1 MIAAYK
7 YIQKF
12 WILHKKIVEEIQNK
26 KGDIENE
33 NLTIY
38 TNKLIENKDISALEQ
53 KRYELVNQIDFLQK
67 DLNTII
73 SALNRLDSSKKRVFV
88 TVIPVKTSKIKN
100 KISLQ
105 SIIKTN
111 QNIVLQPEF
120 TGPISNIKVVEGE
133 SVNKGDVL
141 MIVDDGGLEQS
152 VEFQKEQLK
161 LSKTIFERQSRLWAD
176 KIGSEIEY
184 LEAKTAFKTQKSR
197 YSQLNEQLQKSVIT
211 APFDGEIDDIF
222 IELGELV
229 TPGQSPLL
237 RLISTSEMYLEA
249 EVPEK
254 YLKSVSV
261 GTPVEI
267 EIPVLNKKINTKVS
281 FIGKHI
287 NTVNR
292 TFRVVV
298 KIKKTD
304 SLSPNLISTLHI
316 FDYINNNALIIPTN
330 IISENSDG
338 SEYVYSVNNN
348 NTAQKIFIKTGN
360 EENGYVEV
368 IEGLKENDIII
379 NEGARLVKEGQ
390 AVQIVVE

>member
-1 MIAAYK
+1 MK
-7 YIQKF
+7 QL
-12 WILHKKIVEEIQNK
+12 ILI
-26 KGDIENE
+26 
-33 NLTIY
+33 LTILTIVSCNDKKEID

-120 TGPISNIKVVEGE
+120 TGPISNIKVVEGQ
-133 SVNKGDVL
+133 SVSKGDVL

-197 YSQLNEQLQKSVIT
+197 YSQLDEQLQKSVIT

>member
-1 MIAAYK
+1 MKQLI
-7 YIQKF
+7 F
-12 WILHKKIVEEIQNK
+12 ILTF
-26 KGDIENE
+26 
-33 NLTIY
+33 LTIVSCNDNKEID
-38 TNKLIENKDISALEQ
+38 TNKLIENKNVPALEQ

-67 DLNTII
+67 DLNTVT
-73 SALNRLDSSKKRVFV
+73 SALNRLDSSKKRVFITV
-88 TVIPVKTSKIKN
+88 TQVKTSKIKN

-105 SIIKTN
+105 SIIKTDK
-111 QNIVLQPEF
+111 NIVLQPEF
-120 TGPISNIKVVEGE
+120 TGPISDVTVVEGQ

-161 LSKTIFERQSRLWAD
+161 LSKTIFERQSRLWED
-176 KIGSEIEY
+176 NIGSEIEY
-184 LEAKTAFKTQKSR
+184 LKAKTAFKTQKSR
-197 YSQLNEQLQKSVIT
+197 YSQLEEQLQKSVIT
-211 APFDGEIDDIF
+211 APFDGEIDDVF

-237 RLISTSEMYLEA
+237 RLISTSQMYLEA

-267 EIPVLNKKINTKVS
+267 EIPVLNKKINTKIS

>member
-1 MIAAYK
+1 MK
-7 YIQKF
+7 QL
-12 WILHKKIVEEIQNK
+12 ILI
-26 KGDIENE
+26 
-33 NLTIY
+33 LTILTIVSCNDKKEID

-88 TVIPVKTSKIKN
+88 TVMPVKTSKIKN

-120 TGPISNIKVVEGE
+120 TGPISNIKVVEGQ

-211 APFDGEIDDIF
+211 APFDGEIDNVF

>member
-1 MIAAYK
+1 MKQLI
-7 YIQKF
+7 F
-12 WILHKKIVEEIQNK
+12 ILTF
-26 KGDIENE
+26 
-33 NLTIY
+33 LTIVSCNDNKEID
-38 TNKLIENKDISALEQ
+38 TNKLIENKNVPALEQ

-67 DLNTII
+67 DLNTVT
-73 SALNRLDSSKKRVFV
+73 SALNRLDSSKKRVFITV
-88 TVIPVKTSKIKN
+88 TQVKTSKIKN

-105 SIIKTN
+105 SIIKTDK
-111 QNIVLQPEF
+111 NIVLQPEF
-120 TGPISNIKVVEGE
+120 TGPISDITVVEGQ
-133 SVNKGDVL
+133 SVSKGDVL

-161 LSKTIFERQSRLWAD
+161 LSKTIFERQSRLWED
-176 KIGSEIEY
+176 NIGSEIEY

-197 YSQLNEQLQKSVIT
+197 YSQLEEQLQKSVIT

-237 RLISTSEMYLEA
+237 RLISTSQMYLEA

-267 EIPVLNKKINTKVS
+267 EIPVINKKINTKIS
-281 FIGKHI
+281 FIAKHI

-304 SLSPNLISTLHI
+304 DLSPNLISTLHI

>member
-1 MIAAYK
+1 MK
-7 YIQKF
+7 QL
-12 WILHKKIVEEIQNK
+12 ILI
-26 KGDIENE
+26 
-33 NLTIY
+33 LTILTIVSCNDKKEID

-120 TGPISNIKVVEGE
+120 TGPISNIKVVEGQ

-267 EIPVLNKKINTKVS
+267 EIPVLNKKINTNVS

-304 SLSPNLISTLHI
+304 NLSPNLISTLHI

>member
-1 MIAAYK
+1 MK
-7 YIQKF
+7 QL
-12 WILHKKIVEEIQNK
+12 ILI
-26 KGDIENE
+26 
-33 NLTIY
+33 LTILTIVSCNDKKEID

-53 KRYELVNQIDFLQK
+53 KRYELVNQIDFLQR

-120 TGPISNIKVVEGE
+120 TGPISNIKVVEGQ

>member
-1 MIAAYK
+1 M
-7 YIQKF
+7 
-12 WILHKKIVEEIQNK
+12 
-26 KGDIENE
+26 
-33 NLTIY
+33 
-38 TNKLIENKDISALEQ
+38 IENKDISALEQ

-120 TGPISNIKVVEGE
+120 TGPISNIKVVEGQ

-267 EIPVLNKKINTKVS
+267 EIPVLNKKINTNVS

-304 SLSPNLISTLHI
+304 NLSPNLISTLHI
-316 FDYINNNALIIPTN
+316 FDYINNNALIIQTN

>member
-1 MIAAYK
+1 MK
-7 YIQKF
+7 QL
-12 WILHKKIVEEIQNK
+12 ILI
-26 KGDIENE
+26 
-33 NLTIY
+33 LTILTIVSCNDKKEID

-120 TGPISNIKVVEGE
+120 TGPISNIKVVEGQ

-229 TPGQSPLL
+229 APGQSPLL

>member
-1 MIAAYK
+1 MK
-7 YIQKF
+7 QL
-12 WILHKKIVEEIQNK
+12 ILI
-26 KGDIENE
+26 
-33 NLTIY
+33 LTILTIVSCNDKKEID

-105 SIIKTN
+105 SIIKTD

-120 TGPISNIKVVEGE
+120 TGPISNIKVVEGQ

-211 APFDGEIDDIF
+211 APFDGEIDDVF

>member
-1 MIAAYK
+1 MK
-7 YIQKF
+7 QL
-12 WILHKKIVEEIQNK
+12 ILI
-26 KGDIENE
+26 
-33 NLTIY
+33 LTILTIVSCNDKKEID

-105 SIIKTN
+105 SIIKTD

-120 TGPISNIKVVEGE
+120 TGPISNIKVVEGQ

-141 MIVDDGGLEQS
+141 LIVVDGGLELS

>member
-1 MIAAYK
+1 MK
-7 YIQKF
+7 QL
-12 WILHKKIVEEIQNK
+12 ILI
-26 KGDIENE
+26 
-33 NLTIY
+33 LTILTIVSCNDKKEID

-105 SIIKTN
+105 SIIKTD

-120 TGPISNIKVVEGE
+120 TGPISNIKVVEGQ

-267 EIPVLNKKINTKVS
+267 EIPVLNKKINTKIS

-360 EENGYVEV
+360 DENGYVEV

>member
-1 MIAAYK
+1 MK
-7 YIQKF
+7 QL
-12 WILHKKIVEEIQNK
+12 ILI
-26 KGDIENE
+26 
-33 NLTIY
+33 LTILTIVSCNDKKEID

-120 TGPISNIKVVEGE
+120 TGPISNIEVVEGQ

-237 RLISTSEMYLEA
+237 RLINTSEMYLEA

>member
-1 MIAAYK
+1 MK
-7 YIQKF
+7 QL
-12 WILHKKIVEEIQNK
+12 ILI
-26 KGDIENE
+26 
-33 NLTIY
+33 LTILTIVSCNDKKEID
-38 TNKLIENKDISALEQ
+38 TNKLIENEDISALEQ

-120 TGPISNIKVVEGE
+120 TGPISNIKVVEGQ

>member
-1 MIAAYK
+1 MK
-7 YIQKF
+7 QL
-12 WILHKKIVEEIQNK
+12 ILI
-26 KGDIENE
+26 
-33 NLTIY
+33 LTILTIVSCNDKKEID

-120 TGPISNIKVVEGE
+120 TGPISNIKVVEGQ

-267 EIPVLNKKINTKVS
+267 EIPVLNKKINTNVS

>member
-1 MIAAYK
+1 MKQLI
-7 YIQKF
+7 F
-12 WILHKKIVEEIQNK
+12 ILTF
-26 KGDIENE
+26 
-33 NLTIY
+33 LTIVSCNY
-38 TNKLIENKDISALEQ
+38 NKEIDTDKLIENKNVPALEQ

-67 DLNTII
+67 DLNTVT
-73 SALNRLDSSKKRVFV
+73 SALNRLDSSKKRVFITV
-88 TVIPVKTSKIKN
+88 TQVKTSKIKN

-105 SIIKTN
+105 SIIKTDK
-111 QNIVLQPEF
+111 NIVLQPEF
-120 TGPISNIKVVEGE
+120 TGPISDITVVEGQ
-133 SVNKGDVL
+133 SVSKGDVL

-161 LSKTIFERQSRLWAD
+161 LAKTIFERQSRLWEEN
-176 KIGSEIEY
+176 IGSEIEY

-197 YSQLNEQLQKSVIT
+197 YSQLEEQLQKSVIT
-211 APFDGEIDDIF
+211 APFDGEIDDVF

-237 RLISTSEMYLEA
+237 RLISTSQMYLEA

-267 EIPVLNKKINTKVS
+267 EIPVLNKKINTKIS

-368 IEGLKENDIII
+368 IEGLKEKDIII

>member
-1 MIAAYK
+1 MK
-7 YIQKF
+7 QL
-12 WILHKKIVEEIQNK
+12 ILI
-26 KGDIENE
+26 
-33 NLTIY
+33 LTILTIVSCNDKKEID

-73 SALNRLDSSKKRVFV
+73 SALNRLDSSKKRVII
-88 TVIPVKTSKIKN
+88 TNKIKN

-105 SIIKTN
+105 SIIKTD

-120 TGPISNIKVVEGE
+120 TGPISNIKVVEGQ

>member
-1 MIAAYK
+1 MK
-7 YIQKF
+7 QL
-12 WILHKKIVEEIQNK
+12 ILI
-26 KGDIENE
+26 
-33 NLTIY
+33 LTILTIVSCNDKKEID

-88 TVIPVKTSKIKN
+88 TVMPVKTSKIKN

-105 SIIKTN
+105 SIIKTD

-120 TGPISNIKVVEGE
+120 TGPISNIKVVEGQ

-298 KIKKTD
+298 KIKKTAN
-304 SLSPNLISTLHI
+304 LSPNLISTLHI

-360 EENGYVEV
+360 EENGYAEV

>member
-1 MIAAYK
+1 MK
-7 YIQKF
+7 QL
-12 WILHKKIVEEIQNK
+12 ILI
-26 KGDIENE
+26 
-33 NLTIY
+33 LTILTIVSCNDKKEID

-73 SALNRLDSSKKRVFV
+73 SALNKLDSSKKRVFV
-88 TVIPVKTSKIKN
+88 TVMSVKTSKIKN

-105 SIIKTN
+105 SIIKTD

-120 TGPISNIKVVEGE
+120 TGPISNIKVVEGQ

-197 YSQLNEQLQKSVIT
+197 YSQLDEQLQKSVIT

-348 NTAQKIFIKTGN
+348 NTAKKIFIKTGN

>member
-1 MIAAYK
+1 MK
-7 YIQKF
+7 QL
-12 WILHKKIVEEIQNK
+12 ILI
-26 KGDIENE
+26 
-33 NLTIY
+33 LTILTIVSCNDKKEID

-120 TGPISNIKVVEGE
+120 TGPISNIKVVEGQ

-249 EVPEK
+249 DVPEK

>member
-1 MIAAYK
+1 MK
-7 YIQKF
+7 QL
-12 WILHKKIVEEIQNK
+12 ILI
-26 KGDIENE
+26 
-33 NLTIY
+33 LTILTIVSCNDKKEID

-120 TGPISNIKVVEGE
+120 TGPISNIKVVEGQ

-304 SLSPNLISTLHI
+304 NLSPNLISTLHI

-338 SEYVYSVNNN
+338 SEYVYSVNIN

>member
-1 MIAAYK
+1 MK
-7 YIQKF
+7 QL
-12 WILHKKIVEEIQNK
+12 ILI
-26 KGDIENE
+26 
-33 NLTIY
+33 LTILTIVSCNDKKEID

-120 TGPISNIKVVEGE
+120 TGPISNIKVVEGQ

-237 RLISTSEMYLEA
+237 RLINTSEMYLEA

>member
-1 MIAAYK
+1 MK
-7 YIQKF
+7 QL
-12 WILHKKIVEEIQNK
+12 ILF
-26 KGDIENE
+26 
-33 NLTIY
+33 LTILTIVSCNDKKEID

-73 SALNRLDSSKKRVFV
+73 SALNKLDSSKKRVFV
-88 TVIPVKTSKIKN
+88 TVMSVKTSKIKN

-120 TGPISNIKVVEGE
+120 TGPISNIKVVEGQ

>member
-1 MIAAYK
+1 MKQLI
-7 YIQKF
+7 F
-12 WILHKKIVEEIQNK
+12 ILTF
-26 KGDIENE
+26 
-33 NLTIY
+33 LTIVSCNDNKEID
-38 TNKLIENKDISALEQ
+38 TNKLIENKNVPALEQ

-67 DLNTII
+67 DLNKVT
-73 SALNRLDSSKKRVFV
+73 SALNRLDSSKKRVFITV
-88 TVIPVKTSKIKN
+88 TQVKTSKIKN

-105 SIIKTN
+105 SIIKTDK
-111 QNIVLQPEF
+111 NIVLQPEF
-120 TGPISNIKVVEGE
+120 TGPISNIKVIEGQ

-161 LSKTIFERQSRLWAD
+161 LSKTIFERQSRLWED
-176 KIGSEIEY
+176 NIGSEIEY

-197 YSQLNEQLQKSVIT
+197 YSQLEEQLQKSVIT

-237 RLISTSEMYLEA
+237 RLISTSQMYLEA

-267 EIPVLNKKINTKVS
+267 EIPVLNKKINTKIS

>member
-1 MIAAYK
+1 MK
-7 YIQKF
+7 QL
-12 WILHKKIVEEIQNK
+12 ILI
-26 KGDIENE
+26 
-33 NLTIY
+33 LTILTIVSCNDKKEID

-120 TGPISNIKVVEGE
+120 TGPISNIKVVEGQ

-298 KIKKTD
+298 KIKNTD

-338 SEYVYSVNNN
+338 SEYVYSVNIN

>member
-1 MIAAYK
+1 MK
-7 YIQKF
+7 QL
-12 WILHKKIVEEIQNK
+12 ILI
-26 KGDIENE
+26 
-33 NLTIY
+33 LTIL
-38 TNKLIENKDISALEQ
+38 TIVSCNDKKEIDTTKLIENKDISALEQ

-73 SALNRLDSSKKRVFV
+73 SALNKLDSSKKRVFV
-88 TVIPVKTSKIKN
+88 TVMSVKTSKIKN

-105 SIIKTN
+105 SIIKTD

-120 TGPISNIKVVEGE
+120 TGPISNIKVVEGQ

>member
-1 MIAAYK
+1 MK
-7 YIQKF
+7 QL
-12 WILHKKIVEEIQNK
+12 ILI
-26 KGDIENE
+26 
-33 NLTIY
+33 LTIL
-38 TNKLIENKDISALEQ
+38 TIVSCNDKKEIDTTKLIENKDISALEQ

-120 TGPISNIKVVEGE
+120 TGPISNIKVVEGQ

-184 LEAKTAFKTQKSR
+184 LEAKTAFKTQKIR

>member
-1 MIAAYK
+1 MK
-7 YIQKF
+7 QL
-12 WILHKKIVEEIQNK
+12 ILI
-26 KGDIENE
+26 
-33 NLTIY
+33 LTILTIVSCNDKKEID

-120 TGPISNIKVVEGE
+120 TGPISNIKVVEGQ

-197 YSQLNEQLQKSVIT
+197 YSQLDEQLQKSVIT

>member
-1 MIAAYK
+1 MK
-7 YIQKF
+7 QL
-12 WILHKKIVEEIQNK
+12 ILI
-26 KGDIENE
+26 
-33 NLTIY
+33 LTILTIVSCNDKKEID

-120 TGPISNIKVVEGE
+120 TGPISNIKVVEGQ
-133 SVNKGDVL
+133 SVSKGDVL

-267 EIPVLNKKINTKVS
+267 EIPVLNKKINTKIS

>member
-1 MIAAYK
+1 MK
-7 YIQKF
+7 QL
-12 WILHKKIVEEIQNK
+12 ILI
-26 KGDIENE
+26 
-33 NLTIY
+33 LTILTIVSCNDKKEID

-88 TVIPVKTSKIKN
+88 TAIPVKTSKIKN

-120 TGPISNIKVVEGE
+120 TGPISNIKVVEGQ

>member
-1 MIAAYK
+1 MK
-7 YIQKF
+7 QL
-12 WILHKKIVEEIQNK
+12 ILI
-26 KGDIENE
+26 
-33 NLTIY
+33 LTILTIVSCNDKKEID

-120 TGPISNIKVVEGE
+120 TGPISNIKVVEGQ

-338 SEYVYSVNNN
+338 SEYVYSVNIN

>member
-1 MIAAYK
+1 MKQLMLI
-7 YIQKF
+7 
-12 WILHKKIVEEIQNK
+12 
-26 KGDIENE
+26 
-33 NLTIY
+33 LTILTIVSCNDKKEID

-73 SALNRLDSSKKRVFV
+73 SALNKLDSSKKRVFV

-105 SIIKTN
+105 SIIKTD

-120 TGPISNIKVVEGE
+120 TGPISNIKVVEGQ

-161 LSKTIFERQSRLWAD
+161 LSKTIFERQSRLWAN

-237 RLISTSEMYLEA
+237 RLISTSQMYLEA

-267 EIPVLNKKINTKVS
+267 EIPVLNKKINTKIS

>member
-1 MIAAYK
+1 MK
-7 YIQKF
+7 QL
-12 WILHKKIVEEIQNK
+12 ILI
-26 KGDIENE
+26 
-33 NLTIY
+33 LTILTIVSCNDKKEID

-120 TGPISNIKVVEGE
+120 TGPISNIKVVEGQ

-316 FDYINNNALIIPTN
+316 FDYINNSALIIPTN

-360 EENGYVEV
+360 EENGYAEV

>member
-1 MIAAYK
+1 MK
-7 YIQKF
+7 QL
-12 WILHKKIVEEIQNK
+12 ILI
-26 KGDIENE
+26 
-33 NLTIY
+33 LTIL
-38 TNKLIENKDISALEQ
+38 TIVSCNDKKEIDTTKLIENKDISALEQ

-120 TGPISNIKVVEGE
+120 TGPISNIKVVEGQ

>member
-1 MIAAYK
+1 MK
-7 YIQKF
+7 QL
-12 WILHKKIVEEIQNK
+12 ILI
-26 KGDIENE
+26 
-33 NLTIY
+33 LTILTIVSCNDKKEID

-120 TGPISNIKVVEGE
+120 TGPISNIKVVEGQ

-298 KIKKTD
+298 KIKKTEG
-304 SLSPNLISTLHI
+304 LSPNLISTLHI

>member
-1 MIAAYK
+1 MK
-7 YIQKF
+7 QL
-12 WILHKKIVEEIQNK
+12 ILI
-26 KGDIENE
+26 
-33 NLTIY
+33 LTILTIVSCNDKKEID

-105 SIIKTN
+105 SIIKTD

-120 TGPISNIKVVEGE
+120 TGPISNIKVVEGQ

-304 SLSPNLISTLHI
+304 NLSPNLISTLHI

>member
-1 MIAAYK
+1 MK
-7 YIQKF
+7 QL
-12 WILHKKIVEEIQNK
+12 ILI
-26 KGDIENE
+26 
-33 NLTIY
+33 LTILTIVSCNDKKEID

-120 TGPISNIKVVEGE
+120 TGPISNIKVVEGQ
-133 SVNKGDVL
+133 SVSKGDVL

-211 APFDGEIDDIF
+211 APFNGEIDDIF

>member
-1 MIAAYK
+1 MK
-7 YIQKF
+7 QL
-12 WILHKKIVEEIQNK
+12 ILI
-26 KGDIENE
+26 
-33 NLTIY
+33 LTILTIVSCNDKKEID

-67 DLNTII
+67 DLNTVI

-88 TVIPVKTSKIKN
+88 TVMAVKTSKIKN

-105 SIIKTN
+105 SIIKTD

-120 TGPISNIKVVEGE
+120 TGPISNIKVVEGQ

-161 LSKTIFERQSRLWAD
+161 LSKTIFERQSRLWAN

-197 YSQLNEQLQKSVIT
+197 YSQLDEQLQKSFIT

-267 EIPVLNKKINTKVS
+267 EIPVLNKKINTKIS

>member
-1 MIAAYK
+1 MK
-7 YIQKF
+7 QL
-12 WILHKKIVEEIQNK
+12 ILI
-26 KGDIENE
+26 
-33 NLTIY
+33 LTILTIVSCNDKKEID

-67 DLNTII
+67 DLNTVI

-88 TVIPVKTSKIKN
+88 TVMAVKTSKIKN

-105 SIIKTN
+105 SIIKTD

-120 TGPISNIKVVEGE
+120 TGPISNIKVVEGQ

-287 NTVNR
+287 NTINR